1 MACFLVPTGE
11 AIVVSLLRLA
21 LKKKEERAGVKLDSL
36 ESPDSPESP
45 VNLVSPTSP
54 ARLASPGVRTLRR
67 RLRWLSQMLW
77 GGSALLAFEHLWHG
91 EIVPW
96 FPFLTAASD
105 PESAGVMLH
114 EMATAGVMMALLTTV
129 AWGLMCL
136 AASAIE
142 KRSLQQLSA
151 DSSGGAQ

>member
-36 ESPDSPESP
+36 ESPESP

-54 ARLASPGVRTLRR
+54 ASLVSPGVRTLRR
-67 RLRWLSQMLW
+67 RLRWLSHMLW

-114 EMATAGVMMALLTTV
+114 EMATAGVMMALLTTA

-151 DSSGGAQ
+151 DSTGGAQ

>member
-21 LKKKEERAGVKLDSL
+21 LKKKEEKAGINPDSL
-36 ESPDSPESP
+36 ESHESP
-45 VNLVSPTSP
+45 INRVSPTSP
-54 ARLASPGVRTLRR
+54 ERLASPGVRTLRR
-67 RLRWLSQMLW
+67 RLRWLSHMLW

>member
-21 LKKKEERAGVKLDSL
+21 LKKKEEKAGIKPDSL
-36 ESPDSPESP
+36 ESPVSPE
-45 VNLVSPTSP
+45 SPTSP

>member
-21 LKKKEERAGVKLDSL
+21 LKKKEERAEVQPDSL
-36 ESPDSPESP
+36 ASSAS
-45 VNLVSPTSP
+45 LVSPTSP

-67 RLRWLSQMLW
+67 RLRWFSHMLW

-142 KRSLQQLSA
+142 KRSLQQLSE

>member
-21 LKKKEERAGVKLDSL
+21 LKKKEERAEVQPDSL
-36 ESPDSPESP
+36 ASSASL
-45 VNLVSPTSP
+45 VNPTSP
-54 ARLASPGVRTLRR
+54 ARLVSPGVRKLRR
-67 RLRWLSQMLW
+67 RLRWLSHMLW

-151 DSSGGAQ
+151 DSPGGAQ

>member
-21 LKKKEERAGVKLDSL
+21 LKKKEEKAGIKPDSL
-36 ESPDSPESP
+36 ESPVSP
-45 VNLVSPTSP
+45 VSPTSP
-54 ARLASPGVRTLRR
+54 ERLASPGVRTLRR

-114 EMATAGVMMALLTTV
+114 EMATAGVMMALLTTI

>member
-21 LKKKEERAGVKLDSL
+21 LKKKEEKAGIKPDSL
-36 ESPDSPESP
+36 ESPVSP
-45 VNLVSPTSP
+45 VSPTSP
-54 ARLASPGVRTLRR
+54 ERLASPGVRTLRR

>member
-21 LKKKEERAGVKLDSL
+21 LKKKEERAEVQPDSL
-36 ESPDSPESP
+36 ASSAS
-45 VNLVSPTSP
+45 LVSPTSP
-54 ARLASPGVRTLRR
+54 ARLVSPGVRKLRR
-67 RLRWLSQMLW
+67 RLRWLSHMLW

>member
-21 LKKKEERAGVKLDSL
+21 LKKKEEKAGIKPDSL
-36 ESPDSPESP
+36 ESPVSPE
-45 VNLVSPTSP
+45 SPTSP
-54 ARLASPGVRTLRR
+54 ARLVSPGVRKLRR
-67 RLRWLSQMLW
+67 RLRWLSHMLW

>member
-11 AIVVSLLRLA
+11 AILVSLLRLA
-21 LKKKEERAGVKLDSL
+21 LKKKEERAEVQPDSL
-36 ESPDSPESP
+36 ASSASP
-45 VNLVSPTSP
+45 VSPVSPAS
-54 ARLASPGVRTLRR
+54 LVSPGVRTLRR
-67 RLRWLSQMLW
+67 RLRWLSHMLW

-114 EMATAGVMMALLTTV
+114 EMATAGVMMALLTTA

-151 DSSGGAQ
+151 DSTGGAQ